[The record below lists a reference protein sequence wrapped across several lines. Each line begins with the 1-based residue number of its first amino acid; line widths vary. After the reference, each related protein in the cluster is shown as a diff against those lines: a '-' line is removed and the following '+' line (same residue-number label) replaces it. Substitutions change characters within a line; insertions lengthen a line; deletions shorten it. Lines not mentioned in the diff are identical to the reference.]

1 MRIQDRQSA
10 GRLLAPLVARQA
22 LERPVVIG
30 IGVGGLAVAAEI
42 AHTLGCPLDILELQ
56 ELEVGD
62 AFHPA
67 RPVGAFST
75 SGHLLIRSDA
85 LEHFAEQTGDV
96 LRAVNEARHS
106 EDQADQRPQSRLA
119 IPTWWR
125 SVVLV
130 DDGTSSLE
138 AISAALDLVR
148 SGRPRRVL
156 LALPTAPQEHL
167 DGLSSLTGE
176 VIVAAV
182 APWTEWFHWHGS
194 IYEDE
199 QLPSRQQVD
208 HLLAV

>member
-1 MRIQDRQSA
+1 MRIQDRRSA
-10 GRLLAPLVARQA
+10 GRLLARLVARQA
-22 LERPVVIG
+22 PENPVVIG
-30 IGVGGLAVAAEI
+30 LGVGGLAVAAEM

-62 AFHPA
+62 ALHPA
-67 RPVGAFST
+67 RPFGALST
-75 SGHLLIRSDA
+75 SGHLLIRPEA
-85 LEHFAEQTGDV
+85 LEHFAEQTADV
-96 LRAVNEARHS
+96 LRAVNEARCS
-106 EDQADQRPQSRLA
+106 GDQADQPPQSRLA
-119 IPTWWR
+119 VPTGGR

-138 AISAALDLVR
+138 VISAALDLVR

-156 LALPTAPQEHL
+156 LALPIAPREHL
-167 DGLSSLTGE
+167 DGLSSLSGE

-208 HLLAV
+208 RLLAV